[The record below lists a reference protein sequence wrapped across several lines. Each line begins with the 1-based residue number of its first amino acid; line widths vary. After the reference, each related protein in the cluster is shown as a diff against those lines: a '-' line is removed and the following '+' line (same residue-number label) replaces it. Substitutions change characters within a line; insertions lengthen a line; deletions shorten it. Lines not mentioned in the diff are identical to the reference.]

1 MKKSPLRRVLSALAL
16 TGALALNA
24 APPAVL
30 AAEPALKVGVPV
42 WVGWMPWW
50 VAQEKGLF
58 KANGLDVE
66 LRNFAVQGDAVL
78 ALASGKLDA
87 ASVATND
94 VLTVNADG
102 PKASVVLLH
111 DESAGADMMISR
123 GIDTPAG
130 LKGQRIAVEV
140 GGVSHFFLSKLLSQ
154 NGLSESDVTIVN
166 MTAADAG
173 AAFVAKA
180 IPVVVTWEPYGTQ
193 GIKSGGKLLL
203 SSKDTPGAI
212 VDVLGVGNEVL
223 KARPDDV
230 RKLIKSWFDA
240 LAYVGAHQDEAFA
253 IMAKASG
260 VSTAEFAEMWKG
272 VRIFPAADN
281 AAALGAGGTF
291 HGTVD
296 AMAAFMVKQKL
307 LAAPVA
313 AGSMVSDQF
322 LPVAPK

>member
-1 MKKSPLRRVLSALAL
+1 MKSRLHRCLSVVALAAAVLSSAVPQ
-16 TGALALNA
+16 GAWA
-24 APPAVL
+24 AD
-30 AAEPALKVGVPV
+30 PALKIGVPV

-58 KANGLDVE
+58 KANGVEVE

-78 ALASGKLDA
+78 ALASGKLDG

-94 VLTVNADG
+94 VLTVNAEG

-154 NGLSESDVTIVN
+154 NGLSEADVTIVN

-193 GIKSGGKLLL
+193 GIQSGGKLLL

-212 VDVLGVGNEVL
+212 VDVLGMGNEVL
-223 KARPDDV
+223 KTRPDDV

-240 LAYVGAHQDEAFA
+240 LAYVEGHQDDAFA

-260 VSTAEFAEMWKG
+260 VSVAEFAEMWKG
-272 VRIFPAADN
+272 VRIFAAADN
-281 AAALGAGGTF
+281 AAALGEGGAY

-296 AMAAFMVKQKL
+296 AMATFMVKQKL

-313 AGSMVSDQF
+313 AGSMVSGQF
-322 LPVAPK
+322 LPAAAK